1 MAQYIARRF
10 ITLFLV
16 LFGMS
21 IMTFGISHLIPAD
34 PAAAAAG
41 WEASPEVIET
51 IRKQMLLDKPLHEQY
66 LYYMRRLLFSG
77 DLGYSIVTKRPVIRD
92 ILTFLPAS
100 IELALFSLL
109 ICVPLGIA
117 FGTITAIR
125 AGGVTDAIT
134 RIFAILGVSTPA
146 FWLGLL
152 MQLVF
157 YRILG
162 WFPAGGRLGFGVSP
176 PPTITGLY
184 LIDSLLIGNW
194 ETFSSAL
201 HHITLPAITLAMGNM
216 AIITRMSRSSLL
228 EVLHEDYI
236 RTARAKGLA
245 NWPLLYR
252 HAFKNAFVP
261 VVTIIGLQLAGLI
274 AWVVLL
280 ETIFNWPGIGSYAV
294 AAIMAMDFQA
304 IMGVTLV
311 ISLIY
316 VVTNLAVDIIYVL
329 LDPRIRY

>member
-1 MAQYIARRF
+1 
-10 ITLFLV
+10 
-16 LFGMS
+16 
-21 IMTFGISHLIPAD
+21 MTFVISHLIPAD

-51 IRKQMLLDKPLHEQY
+51 IRKQMLLDRPLHEQY
-66 LYYMRRLLFSG
+66 LSYMGQLILRR
-77 DLGYSIVTKRPVIRD
+77 DLGYSILTKRPVLRD

-100 IELALFSLL
+100 IELAVVSLL
-109 ICVPLGIA
+109 ICVPVGIA
-117 FGTITAIR
+117 LGTITATR
-125 AGGVTDAIT
+125 AGGATDALT
-134 RIFAILGVSTPA
+134 RIFAILGVSMPA

-176 PPTITGLY
+176 PQTITGLY
-184 LIDSLLIGNW
+184 LVDSLLTGNL
-194 ETFSSAL
+194 EAFSSAL
-201 HHITLPAITLAMGNM
+201 HHITLPAVTLAMANI
-216 AIITRMSRSSLL
+216 AVITRMTRSSLL

-261 VVTIIGLQLAGLI
+261 VVTIIGLQMAGLI

-311 ISLIY
+311 VSFIY
-316 VVTNLAVDIIYVL
+316 VVINLVVDIIYVF